1 MIGKLK
7 KHSVEELREETEKLG
22 FGDVL
27 SVAITE
33 PLPPTDEEIIAKIN
47 EVIEHIN
54 RLEVKNERNQR
65 LKV

>member
-1 MIGKLK
+1 MIEKLK

-22 FGDVL
+22 FGDIL

-33 PLPPTDEEIIAKIN
+33 PLPPTEEEIIAKIN

-54 RLEVKNERNQR
+54 RLEENNE
-65 LKV
+65 

>member
-1 MIGKLK
+1 MIEKLK
-7 KHSVEELREETEKLG
+7 KHSVEEVREEAKKLG
-22 FGDVL
+22 PFADVL

-54 RLEVKNERNQR
+54 RLEEKNER
-65 LKV
+65 

>member
-1 MIGKLK
+1 MIDKLK

-54 RLEVKNERNQR
+54 RLEGEK
-65 LKV
+65 